1 MSWTYSTLKTAIQDY
16 MESTESS
23 LVSNLD
29 NFIQTAEER
38 ILKNVQLDDFKKNV
52 TGTMTSSS
60 PYLTTPTDFLAPF
73 SLSVTDSSG
82 NYNFLLLKQV
92 SFIRDYSP
100 SPSTTGLPKY
110 YADFDRDWE
119 TCFYSKKL

>member
-60 PYLTTPTDFLAPF
+60 PYLTTPTE
-73 SLSVTDSSG
+73 
-82 NYNFLLLKQV
+82 
-92 SFIRDYSP
+92 
-100 SPSTTGLPKY
+100 
-110 YADFDRDWE
+110 FDRDWE
-119 TCFYSKKL
+119 TKLLSVDSI